1 MVVIFDTVV
10 WAAVIWMMLIVFIMS
25 TKNFRSLFV
34 FKILPTIISIALAVG
49 WAAERGFILSM
60 GS

>member
-1 MVVIFDTVV
+1 MLFDIVV
-10 WAAVIWMMLIVFIMS
+10 WAAVIWTMLMVFMLS
-25 TKNFRSLFV
+25 TKNIPSLFF

-49 WAAERGFILSM
+49 WAADRGFILNV